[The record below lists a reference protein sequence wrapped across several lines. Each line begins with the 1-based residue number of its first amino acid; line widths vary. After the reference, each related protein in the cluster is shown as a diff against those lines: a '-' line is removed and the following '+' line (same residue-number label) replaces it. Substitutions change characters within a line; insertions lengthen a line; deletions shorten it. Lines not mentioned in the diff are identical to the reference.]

1 MRERSCGHD
10 LPPTAPHC
18 CSASLSWK
26 HVGRSACR
34 CSREPARTTGAVNSP
49 QPCISNTASSAERRR
64 TSWRIVWHEV
74 NNFAASRA
82 GSRSCPKERR
92 RSVTEQAKARL
103 LPADPI
109 PGNATGPAARGAA
122 LLGDLSPTQPCDE
135 GPGLPVERSRI
146 RAYFLLQ
153 HLQGEGKRRYTMISA
168 WWLVLAFLVGAYSG
182 VLVMAI
188 MSAARD
194 VAKEPVRR
202 ASVRA
207 HLRRT
212 AADAP

>member
-1 MRERSCGHD
+1 
-10 LPPTAPHC
+10 
-18 CSASLSWK
+18 
-26 HVGRSACR
+26 
-34 CSREPARTTGAVNSP
+34 
-49 QPCISNTASSAERRR
+49 
-64 TSWRIVWHEV
+64 
-74 NNFAASRA
+74 
-82 GSRSCPKERR
+82 
-92 RSVTEQAKARL
+92 
-103 LPADPI
+103 
-109 PGNATGPAARGAA
+109 
-122 LLGDLSPTQPCDE
+122 
-135 GPGLPVERSRI
+135 
-146 RAYFLLQ
+146 
-153 HLQGEGKRRYTMISA
+153 MISA